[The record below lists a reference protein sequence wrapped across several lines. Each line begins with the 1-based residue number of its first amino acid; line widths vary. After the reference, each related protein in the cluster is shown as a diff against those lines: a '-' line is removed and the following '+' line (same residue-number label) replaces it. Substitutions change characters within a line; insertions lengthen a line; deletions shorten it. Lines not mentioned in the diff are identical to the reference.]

1 VPRQKDP
8 ARKPHATRK
17 PSTSRTRR
25 TPEEVERALL
35 KNSAAQPDRLR
46 AGLANVS
53 AQAGQD
59 VVSHLGH
66 EVGNTAMHRVLSH
79 AAAVAQA
86 DVPISISFGSGV
98 NATRFD
104 ERMRRAL
111 ESILRR
117 AGLHEARVVGIGGK
131 QGLCTFD
138 VAPGSV
144 ADDAAFVSAAEA
156 EVGRDVDVF
165 LRPPRYAAYHFE
177 IAQ

>member
-1 VPRQKDP
+1 MPRQSDS
-8 ARKPHATRK
+8 ARKPRAARK
-17 PSTSRTRR
+17 PSASRTRR
-25 TPEEVERALL
+25 APEDVERALL
-35 KNSAAQPDRLR
+35 KSGAANTERLR
-46 AGLANVS
+46 AGLANVG
-53 AQAGQD
+53 AQTGQD

-86 DVPISISFGSGV
+86 DVPIGITFGSGV
-98 NATRFD
+98 NATQFD

-111 ESILRR
+111 ESILRK
-117 AGLHEARVVGIGGK
+117 AGLHDARVVGIGEK
-131 QGLCTFD
+131 EGLCTFD

-156 EVGRDVDVF
+156 EVGRQVDRF

-177 IAQ
+177 IAH

>member
-1 VPRQKDP
+1 VPAQKDP
-8 ARKPHATRK
+8 ARKPHAARK
-17 PSTSRTRR
+17 PASSRSRR
-25 TPEEVERALL
+25 APEDVERALL
-35 KNSAAQPDRLR
+35 KNSAASAERLR

-53 AQAGQD
+53 AQTGQD

-79 AAAVAQA
+79 VAAVAQA
-86 DVPISISFGSGV
+86 DVPISITFGSGV

-111 ESILRR
+111 EAILRR
-117 AGLHEARVVGIGGK
+117 AGLHEARVIGIGGK
-131 QGLCTFD
+131 HGLCTFD

-156 EVGRDVDVF
+156 EVGRHVDAF
-165 LRPPRYAAYHFE
+165 LRPPRSAAYHFE
-177 IAQ
+177 IAK